1 MTFKPGQSGNPGG
14 RPKALKD
21 IQKAARAHSADALKT
36 LARIATDP
44 KAPEAAQIAAST
56 ALLDR
61 GFGKPLQS
69 IDALNTN
76 VNYAVGEQPMT
87 EEEWADQRV
96 TEH

>member
-1 MTFKPGQSGNPGG
+1 MPFKPGQSGNPGG

-21 IQKAARAHSADALKT
+21 IQAAARKYCGEAIQT
-36 LARIATDP
+36 LARIARDP
-44 KAPEAAQIAAST
+44 EAPEAAQIAAST

-61 GFGKPLQS
+61 GYGKALQT

-87 EEEWADQRV
+87 EDEWAEQRV